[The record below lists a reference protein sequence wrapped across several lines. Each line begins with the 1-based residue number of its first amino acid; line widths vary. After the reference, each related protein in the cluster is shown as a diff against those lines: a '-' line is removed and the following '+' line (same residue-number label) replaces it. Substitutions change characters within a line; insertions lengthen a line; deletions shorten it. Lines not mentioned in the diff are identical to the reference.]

1 MTASKDIWGSRAFR
15 VGIVQGVL
23 WAMLGVALVATAR
36 RFRPIFD
43 DFGFA
48 LPTLTQLAFGVA
60 QLLATYWYL
69 CFLPLCAWPFVF
81 WGVASLL
88 SRRSGTTAPNRL
100 WSWATWLALLVFAL
114 LVALAFLVPLATLLV
129 NLSSRW

>member
-1 MTASKDIWGSRAFR
+1 MTAVHDIWGSKAFC
-15 VGIVQGVL
+15 VGIVQGL
-23 WAMLGVALVATAR
+23 SWAALGVALVRAAS

-43 DFGFA
+43 DFGVA

-69 CFLPLCAWPFVF
+69 CFLPLCVWPFIF

-100 WSWATWLALLVFAL
+100 WSWATWLVMLLMVV
-114 LVALAFLVPLATLLV
+114 LVACAFLLPLVVLIGR
-129 NLSSRW
+129 LSA